1 LEEKNMPNRVAIVGI
16 GQTYHTSKRPDV
28 NYAEMVRE
36 AVTVALADAQISIKD
51 IEATFMANM
60 ETFEAIYLPDLEMAA
75 EAGFFGKPGL
85 KVGTGGTSGASV
97 VAEGFYFVASGLYD
111 VALVIGCEKQDC
123 GDTTAAITA
132 AATPMWGK
140 GATTG
145 AIGEFAK
152 QALSYMKTSGAKE
165 EHAAMVRLK
174 ADRNA
179 CRNPYAHLKLGLK
192 SVEEVLKSEYLV
204 WPLRFLDFCPQSC
217 GACALVFA
225 SEKRA
230 KKITRKPV
238 WIADIET
245 VHQEVFRAGVFGDPT
260 GKETYTQHVA
270 CERLYKRNGIT
281 KPRRDID
288 MAEIY
293 EPSNWEEMN
302 LYEHFHFC
310 GKNEG
315 WKLIEK
321 GITEI
326 EGEFPVNPS
335 GGVIAT
341 NPIGATPTIR
351 VAEAALQIR
360 GDAGEH
366 QVTRDVKTAI
376 ATALGGPNWTVMTLL
391 KRSL

>member
-1 LEEKNMPNRVAIVGI
+1 MPNRVAIVGI
-16 GQTYHTSKRPDV
+16 GQTYHTSRRPDV
-28 NYAEMVRE
+28 NQPEMVAE
-36 AVTVALADAQISIKD
+36 AVRAALADAQLSIKD
-51 IEATFMANM
+51 IEGMFFSNM
-60 ETFEAIYLPDLEMAA
+60 ETFEGIFLPDHGMTSEVGAY
-75 EAGFFGKPGL
+75 GKPGL
-85 KVGTGGTSGASV
+85 KVCTGGTSGASV
-97 VAEGFYFVASGLYD
+97 VCEGFYFIASGLYD
-111 VALVIGCEKQDC
+111 LAMIIGFEKQDC
-123 GDTTAAITA
+123 GDTTAAISA

-152 QALSYMKTSGAKE
+152 QALSYMETSGAKE

-179 CRNPYAHLKLGLK
+179 CRNPYSHLKLGLK
-192 SVEEVLKSEYLV
+192 SIDDVLQSAYLV
-204 WPLRFLDFCPQSC
+204 WPLRILDFCPQSC
-217 GACALVFA
+217 GACALIFA
-225 SEKRA
+225 SENRA
-230 KKITRKPV
+230 KKITKKPV
-238 WIADIET
+238 WIADVET
-245 VHQEVFRAGVFGDPT
+245 VHQEPFRAGTFGDPT
-260 GKETYTQHVA
+260 GKETYTQHAA

-281 KPRRDID
+281 NPRKDID

-310 GKNEG
+310 ERDEG

-321 GITEI
+321 GLTEI
-326 EGEFPVNPS
+326 EGEFPVNCS

-366 QVTRDVKTAI
+366 QATKDIKTAL
-376 ATALGGPNWTVMTLL
+376 ASALGGPNWTILTLL
-391 KRSL
+391 RRSL

>member
-1 LEEKNMPNRVAIVGI
+1 V

-28 NYAEMVRE
+28 NQAEMVGE
-36 AVTVALADAQISIKD
+36 AVRAALADAQLSIKE
-51 IEATFMANM
+51 IEGVFFSNM
-60 ETFEAIYLPDLEMAA
+60 ETFEGIYLPDHGMAA
-75 EAGFFGKPGL
+75 EAGNFGKPGL
-85 KVGTGGTSGASV
+85 KVCTGGTSGGSV
-97 VAEGFYFVASGLYD
+97 VVEGFYMVASGLYD
-111 VALVIGCEKQDC
+111 LALVIGFEKQDC
-123 GDTTAAITA
+123 GDTTAAISA
-132 AATPMWGK
+132 AATPVWGK

-152 QALSYMKTSGAKE
+152 AALSYMETSGARE

-174 ADRNA
+174 ADRGA

-192 SVEEVLKSEYLV
+192 SVDEILKSGYLV
-204 WPLRFLDFCPQSC
+204 WPLRLLDFCPQSC
-217 GACALVFA
+217 GACALIFA

-230 KKITRKPV
+230 GKITKKPV
-238 WIADIET
+238 WIADVEV
-245 VHQEVFRAGVFGDPT
+245 VHQEPFRAGTFGDPT

-281 KPRRDID
+281 NPRKDID
-288 MAEIY
+288 VAEIY
-293 EPSNWEEMN
+293 EPSNWEEMS

-310 GKNEG
+310 EKNEG

-326 EGEFPVNPS
+326 EGEFPVNCS
-335 GGVIAT
+335 GGVLAT
-341 NPIGATPTIR
+341 NPIGATPVIR

-366 QVTRDVKTAI
+366 QVARDVKAAL
-376 ATALGGPNWTVMTLL
+376 ATALGGPNWTVLTLL

>member
-1 LEEKNMPNRVAIVGI
+1 MAERVAIVGI
-16 GQTYHTSKRPDV
+16 GQTYHKSNRKDV
-28 NYAEMVRE
+28 NQQEMVAE
-36 AVTVALADAQISIKD
+36 AVRAALADAEMNVKD
-51 IEATFMANM
+51 VEAYFTANM
-60 ETFEAIYLPDLEMAA
+60 ETFEGIYLPDHLMAA
-75 EAGFFGKPGL
+75 EMGAYMKPGF

-97 VAEGFYFVASGLYD
+97 FEEGFCFVASGLFD
-111 VALVIGCEKQDC
+111 TAMVLAFEKQDT

-132 AATPMWGK
+132 AVTPVWGK
-140 GATTG
+140 GVATG

-152 QALSYMKTSGAKE
+152 QALTYMQNSGAE
-165 EHAAMVRLK
+165 ERHAATIRLK
-174 ADRNA
+174 ADKGA

-192 SVEEVLKSEYLV
+192 TVDEILNSGYLV
-204 WPLRFLDFCPQSC
+204 WPLRLLDFCPQSC
-217 GACALVFA
+217 GACALIIA
-225 SEKRA
+225 SEKKA
-230 KKITRKPV
+230 KKITKKPV
-238 WIADIET
+238 WVADVVT
-245 VHQEVFRAGVFGDPT
+245 MHQEPFRAGSFGDPT
-260 GKETYTQHVA
+260 GTEEYSQDLAAVK
-270 CERLYKRNGIT
+270 LYKRNGIT
-281 KPRRDID
+281 DVRRDIC

-310 GKNEG
+310 EKNEG
-315 WKLIEK
+315 WKLVEK
-321 GITEI
+321 GITEM

-351 VAEAALQIR
+351 IAEAALQVR

-366 QVTRDVKTAI
+366 QVTRDVKTAL

>member
-1 LEEKNMPNRVAIVGI
+1 MGDRVAIVGI
-16 GQTYHTSKRPDV
+16 GQTYHKSNRKDV
-28 NYAEMVRE
+28 NQQEMVAE
-36 AVTVALADAQISIKD
+36 AVRAALADAQMNVKD
-51 IEATFMANM
+51 IGAFFTGNM
-60 ETFEAIYLPDLEMAA
+60 ETFEGLYLPDHLMAA
-75 EAGFFGKPGL
+75 EVGAYMKPGL

-97 VAEGFYFVASGLYD
+97 FEEGFCFVSSGLFD
-111 VALVIGCEKQDC
+111 TAMVLAFEKQDT

-132 AATPMWGK
+132 AVTPVWGK
-140 GATTG
+140 GVATG

-152 QALSYMKTSGAKE
+152 QALTYMQNSGAQE
-165 EHAAMVRLK
+165 MHAAMVRLK
-174 ADRNA
+174 ADKGA

-192 SVEEVLKSEYLV
+192 TVDEILNSGYLV
-204 WPLRFLDFCPQSC
+204 WPLRLLDFCPQSC
-217 GACALVFA
+217 GACALILA
-225 SEKRA
+225 SENKA
-230 KKITRKPV
+230 KKITKKPV
-238 WIADIET
+238 WVADVVT
-245 VHQEVFRAGVFGDPT
+245 MHQEPFRAGSFGDPT
-260 GKETYTQHVA
+260 GTEEYSQDLAAVK
-270 CERLYKRNGIT
+270 LYKRNGIT
-281 KPRRDID
+281 DVRRDIC
-288 MAEIY
+288 MAEVY

-310 GKNEG
+310 ERNEG
-315 WKLIEK
+315 WKLVEK

-351 VAEAALQIR
+351 IAEAALQVR

-366 QVTRDVKTAI
+366 QVTRDVKTAL

>member
-1 LEEKNMPNRVAIVGI
+1 MPNRVAIVGI
-16 GQTYHTSKRPDV
+16 GQTYHKSRRPDV
-28 NYAEMVRE
+28 NQAEMVGE
-36 AVTVALADAQISIKD
+36 AVRAALADAQLRIKD
-51 IEATFMANM
+51 IEGVFFSNM
-60 ETFEAIYLPDLEMAA
+60 ETFEGIFLPDHGMIA
-75 EAGFFGKPGL
+75 EVGAFGKPGL
-85 KVGTGGTSGASV
+85 KVCTGGTSGGSV
-97 VAEGFYFVASGLYD
+97 VCEGFYFVASGLYD
-111 VALVIGCEKQDC
+111 LALIVGFEKQDC
-123 GDTTAAITA
+123 GDTTAAISA

-152 QALSYMKTSGAKE
+152 QALSYMETSGATE

-179 CRNPYAHLKLGLK
+179 CKNPYAHLKLGLK
-192 SVEEVLKSEYLV
+192 SVDEVLQSAYLV
-204 WPLRFLDFCPQSC
+204 WPLRILDFCPQSC
-217 GACALVFA
+217 GACALIFA
-225 SEKRA
+225 TEKRA
-230 KKITRKPV
+230 KKITKKPV
-238 WIADIET
+238 WIADVET
-245 VHQEVFRAGVFGDPT
+245 VHQEPFRAGTFGDPT

-281 KPRRDID
+281 NPRKDID
-288 MAEIY
+288 MAEVY

-310 GKNEG
+310 GKGEG

-321 GITEI
+321 GVTEL
-326 EGEFPVNPS
+326 EGEFPVNCS
-335 GGVIAT
+335 GGVLAT

-366 QVTRDVKTAI
+366 QATKDIKTAL
-376 ATALGGPNWTVMTLL
+376 TSALGGPNWTILTLL

>member
-1 LEEKNMPNRVAIVGI
+1 MPNRVAIVGI

-28 NYAEMVRE
+28 NQPEMAAE
-36 AVTVALADAQISIKD
+36 AVRAALADAQLSIKD
-51 IEATFMANM
+51 IEGMFFSNM
-60 ETFEAIYLPDLEMAA
+60 ETFEGIFLPDHGMAA
-75 EAGFFGKPGL
+75 EVGAFGKPGL
-85 KVGTGGTSGASV
+85 KVCTGGTSGGSV
-97 VAEGFYFVASGLYD
+97 VCEGFYFIASGLYD
-111 VALVIGCEKQDC
+111 LALIIGFEKQDC
-123 GDTTAAITA
+123 GDTTAAISA

-152 QALSYMKTSGAKE
+152 QALSYMETSGATE
-165 EHAAMVRLK
+165 EHAAMARLK

-192 SVEEVLKSEYLV
+192 SIDEVLQSAYLV
-204 WPLRFLDFCPQSC
+204 WPLRILDFCPQSC
-217 GACALVFA
+217 GACALIFA
-225 SEKRA
+225 SESRA
-230 KKITRKPV
+230 KKITKKPV
-238 WIADIET
+238 WLADVET
-245 VHQEVFRAGVFGDPT
+245 VHQEPFRAGVFGDPT

-281 KPRRDID
+281 NPRKDID

-310 GKNEG
+310 EKGEG

-326 EGEFPVNPS
+326 EGEFPVNCS
-335 GGVIAT
+335 GGVLAT

-360 GDAGEH
+360 GDASEH
-366 QVTRDVKTAI
+366 QATRDIKTAL
-376 ATALGGPNWTVMTLL
+376 TSALGGPNWTILTLL

>member
-1 LEEKNMPNRVAIVGI
+1 MPNRVAIVGI
-16 GQTYHTSKRPDV
+16 GQTYHTAKRPDV
-28 NYAEMVRE
+28 NQPELVRE
-36 AVTVALADAQISIKD
+36 AVTAALADAQLSIKD
-51 IEATFMANM
+51 IEAVFFSNM
-60 ETFEAIYLPDLEMAA
+60 ETFEGIYLPDHGMAA
-75 EAGFFGKPGL
+75 EVGAFGKPGL
-85 KVGTGGTSGASV
+85 KVATGGTSGASV
-97 VAEGFYFVASGLYD
+97 VSEGFYFVASGLYD
-111 VALVIGCEKQDC
+111 VALVIGFEKQDC
-123 GDTTAAITA
+123 GDTTAAISA
-132 AATPMWGK
+132 AATPVWGK

-152 QALSYMKTSGAKE
+152 QALSYMETSGAKE

-179 CRNPYAHLKLGLK
+179 CKNKYAHLKLGLK
-192 SVEEVLKSEYLV
+192 SVEDVLKSPYLV

-217 GACALVFA
+217 GACALIFA

-230 KKITRKPV
+230 KKITKKPV

-245 VHQEVFRAGVFGDPT
+245 VHQEPFRAGTFADPT
-260 GKETYTQHVA
+260 GRETYTQHVA

-288 MAEIY
+288 MAEVY

-302 LYEHFHFC
+302 FYEHFHFC

-315 WKLIEK
+315 WKLVEK
-321 GITEI
+321 GITEM

-351 VAEAALQIR
+351 VAEAALQVR

-366 QVTRDVKTAI
+366 QVAKDVKTAI
-376 ATALGGPNWTVMTLL
+376 ASALGGPNWTVLTLL

>member
-1 LEEKNMPNRVAIVGI
+1 MPNRVAIVGI
-16 GQTYHTSKRPDV
+16 GQTYHKSKRPDV
-28 NYAEMVRE
+28 SQPEMVAE
-36 AVTVALADAQISIKD
+36 AVRAALADAQLSIQD
-51 IEATFMANM
+51 VEAVFSANM
-60 ETFEAIYLPDLEMAA
+60 ETFEAIYLPDHGMAA
-75 EAGFFGKPGL
+75 EVGAFGKPGF
-85 KVGTGGTSGASV
+85 KVNTGGTTGGSV
-97 VAEGFYFVASGLYD
+97 VAEGFYMVASGLFD
-111 VALVIGCEKQDC
+111 IAMVIGFEKQDC

-132 AATPMWGK
+132 AVTPIWGK
-140 GATTG
+140 GAATG

-152 QALSYMKTSGAKE
+152 QALSYIETSGATE
-165 EHAAMVRLK
+165 EHAAMIRLK

-192 SVEEVLKSEYLV
+192 SVDEILQSAYLV
-204 WPLRFLDFCPQSC
+204 WPLRILDFCPQSC
-217 GACALVFA
+217 GACALIFA
-225 SEKRA
+225 SEQRA
-230 KKITRKPV
+230 RKINKKPV
-238 WIADIET
+238 WIADVEV
-245 VHQEVFRAGVFGDPT
+245 VHQEPFRAGVFGDPT

-270 CERLYKRNGIT
+270 CERLYKRNGISN
-281 KPRRDID
+281 PRKDID

-310 GKNEG
+310 EKGEG

-326 EGEFPVNPS
+326 EGEFPVNCS

-341 NPIGATPTIR
+341 NPIGATPVIR

-366 QVTRDVKTAI
+366 QAPKDIKTAI
-376 ATALGGPNWTVMTLL
+376 ATALGGPNWTVLVLL

>member
-1 LEEKNMPNRVAIVGI
+1 MPNRVAIVGI

-28 NYAEMVRE
+28 NQPEMVAE
-36 AVTVALADAQISIKD
+36 AVRAALADAQLSIKD
-51 IEATFMANM
+51 IEGVFFSNM
-60 ETFEAIYLPDLEMAA
+60 ETFEGIFLPDHGMAA
-75 EAGFFGKPGL
+75 EVGAFGKPGF
-85 KVGTGGTSGASV
+85 KVCTGGTSGGSV
-97 VAEGFYFVASGLYD
+97 VCEGFYFVTSGLYD
-111 VALVIGCEKQDC
+111 LALIIGFEKQDC
-123 GDTTAAITA
+123 GDTTAAISA

-152 QALSYMKTSGAKE
+152 QALSYMETSGATE
-165 EHAAMVRLK
+165 EHAAMARLK

-192 SVEEVLKSEYLV
+192 SIDAVLQSAYLV
-204 WPLRFLDFCPQSC
+204 WPLRILDFCPQSC
-217 GACALVFA
+217 GACALIFA
-225 SEKRA
+225 SESRA
-230 KKITRKPV
+230 KKITKKPV
-238 WIADIET
+238 WIADVET
-245 VHQEVFRAGVFGDPT
+245 VHQEPFRAGVFGDPT

-281 KPRRDID
+281 NPRKDID

-310 GKNEG
+310 EKGDG

-326 EGEFPVNPS
+326 EGEFPVNCS
-335 GGVIAT
+335 GGVLAT

-366 QVTRDVKTAI
+366 QATRDIKTAM
-376 ATALGGPNWTVMTLL
+376 TSALGGPNWTILTLL

>member
-1 LEEKNMPNRVAIVGI
+1 V

-28 NYAEMVRE
+28 NQAEMVGE
-36 AVTVALADAQISIKD
+36 AVRAALADAQLSIKE
-51 IEATFMANM
+51 IEGVFFSNM
-60 ETFEAIYLPDLEMAA
+60 ETFEGIYLPDHGMAA
-75 EAGFFGKPGL
+75 EVGNFGKPGL
-85 KVGTGGTSGASV
+85 KVCTGGTSGGSLV
-97 VAEGFYFVASGLYD
+97 VEGFYMVASGLYD
-111 VALVIGCEKQDC
+111 LALVIGFEKQDC

-132 AATPMWGK
+132 AATPVWGK

-152 QALSYMKTSGAKE
+152 AALSYMETSGARE

-174 ADRNA
+174 ADQGA

-192 SVEEVLKSEYLV
+192 SVDEILKSGYLV
-204 WPLRFLDFCPQSC
+204 WPLRLLDFCPQSC
-217 GACALVFA
+217 GACALIFA

-230 KKITRKPV
+230 GKITKKPV
-238 WIADIET
+238 WIADVEV
-245 VHQEVFRAGVFGDPT
+245 VHQEPFRAGTFGDPT

-281 KPRRDID
+281 NPRKDID

-293 EPSNWEEMN
+293 EPSNWEEMS

-310 GKNEG
+310 EKNEG
-315 WKLIEK
+315 WKMIEK

-326 EGEFPVNPS
+326 EGEFPVNCS
-335 GGVIAT
+335 GGVLAT
-341 NPIGATPTIR
+341 NPIGATPVIR

-366 QVTRDVKTAI
+366 QVTKDVKTAL
-376 ATALGGPNWTVMTLL
+376 ASALGGPNWTVLTLL
-391 KRSL
+391 KRLL